1 MTEKEK
7 MLNGWIY
14 NANYDNEL
22 LDISLQT
29 ITKLF

>member
-14 NANYDNEL
+14 NANYDKEL
-22 LDISLQT
+22 LNISLLT
-29 ITKLF
+29 ITQLF